1 MMPSTSRNGI
11 RTASVCWFL
20 ILLTAPAGGA
30 RRPCHQ
36 IDNVAEVRAMNTVL
50 DSDRVQAFAEQALGI
65 VNGGC
70 LSLML
75 SVGHRTGLFD
85 TLATLAPATSEE
97 IATAAGLNERYVREW
112 LGAMVTGRI
121 VEFNPEARTYWLP
134 REHAAALT
142 RAAGPDNLAELAQI
156 VSMLGQVESAIVD
169 VFRKGGG
176 VGYEAFER
184 FHALMAES
192 SRTTLEATLLTRTL
206 PLVPGLADRLE
217 AGIDVLDVGCGEGVA
232 IRMLAARFPRSRFT
246 GIDIGSDAIATAS
259 NHAAAA
265 GLANASFIVQDAAAF
280 SAPAAFD
287 FITAFDAI
295 HDQAAPRRVLRSI
308 REALRPDGVFLM
320 VDIAASSHLER
331 NLDNPLAPFLFTV
344 STMHCMTVSLA
355 QGGEGLGAC
364 WGEEKAR
371 ELLSEA
377 GFSSID
383 VTSVEGDPLNIHYL
397 ARP

>member
-1 MMPSTSRNGI
+1 MTTIPDST
-11 RTASVCWFL
+11 RT
-20 ILLTAPAGGA
+20 
-30 RRPCHQ
+30 
-36 IDNVAEVRAMNTVL
+36 
-50 DSDRVQAFAEQALGI
+50 QAFAEQALGI

-85 TLATLAPATSEE
+85 ALATLEPATSDR
-97 IATAAGLNERYVREW
+97 IAAAAGLNERYVREW

-121 VEFNPEARTYWLP
+121 VEYDPAAHTYWLP
-134 REHAAALT
+134 REHAPSLT
-142 RAAGPDNLAELAQI
+142 RAAGPDNLAELAQL

-176 VGYEAFER
+176 VGYSAFER
-184 FHALMAES
+184 FHALMGES

-206 PLVPGLADRLE
+206 PLVPGLVDRLE
-217 AGIDVLDVGCGEGVA
+217 AGIDVLDVGCGEGVG
-232 IRMLAARFPRSRFT
+232 IRMMAQRFPNSRFV
-246 GIDIGSDAIATAS
+246 GVDIGADAVATG
-259 NHAAAA
+259 AAAA
-265 GLANASFIVQDAAAF
+265 EASGLTNVRLLVQDAATF
-280 SAPAAFD
+280 SARAQFD

-295 HDQAAPRRVLRSI
+295 HDQAAPRRVLSGV

-320 VDIAASSHLER
+320 VDIAASSYLER
-331 NLDNPLAPFLFTV
+331 NLENPLAPFLFTV

-377 GFSSID
+377 GFTSMD
-383 VTSVEGDPLNIHYL
+383 VSRIEGDPLNAYYVC
-397 ARP
+397 RP